1 MLLLTTTSD
10 LVQLIT
16 GSALSTDIVTSYVD
30 ITTTGVTPG
39 SFQANVATATTT
51 TIVAS
56 PASATQR
63 QVKMISVRNN
73 STTTAQTVTVQK
85 STGTAYNITGA
96 ITLNPGEVLYYQDMY
111 GFSVRDINGQ
121 IKQTINTTS
130 ASLTS
135 TYVGYG
141 NSSGVLTGSSTL
153 TYSATGNL
161 VVGAPTTSTAA
172 ALTVTGVARTGYG
185 STVQINAP
193 NTTGQSNGLAI
204 TSGTNSSD
212 APFVLT
218 NAASTFNYY
227 ALLGDSSWSYFRAA
241 SAPTLICSATGNLS
255 ISAPSSGVAL
265 GINGVSGQVALQ
277 VNSGSGTSTGSDIYI
292 SRNGSTAN
300 TIAQGPSLQLYDATN
315 ATSTILQNSGGQTE
329 LWQYNSSAWNQI
341 LKVAST
347 RGVTF
352 NAPASGTTL
361 TVSGVGGLSTG
372 ALLVDS
378 PSANTTVPYANY
390 NLYLTNNTQTASN
403 FSCIGFGGLDSGGIN
418 QISSAAIMAQTTNHT
433 SGSVTGQLIFYTTIT
448 STLTQRGYFGTLGGF
463 VVGAPSGADKG
474 AGTINASTVYAGGT
488 ALTSDARIK
497 KNITPITNAI
507 DNIKLLNGV
516 TFDWIDRPGSSV
528 GLIAQDVEAIYPQ
541 LVEGSGDEIKS
552 LHYNGIIGVLVEA
565 VKEQQSQI
573 EELKALVQQLLT
585 K

>member
-227 ALLGDSSWSYFRAA
+227 ALLGDSSWSYFRAP
-241 SAPTLICSATGNLS
+241 STTTLVCSAAGNVS
-255 ISAPSSGVAL
+255 ISAPSSGNALASVGASGGYAGYFTNTTTATNSNGVGIYAGSSTSNFALVVGNSTVNTNFLLVNGVGNSTFNAISGTTVSVNGVAGAYAQGIQGGTTSGSSFGL
-265 GINGVSGQVALQ
+265 AIHAGTTSGDAALSVSNSGITAQLFNINGV
-277 VNSGSGTSTGSDIYI
+277 GTVSMPQYTTNGTVTTTGN
-292 SRNGSTAN
+292 NG
-300 TIAQGPSLQLYDATN
+300 
-315 ATSTILQNSGGQTE
+315 
-329 LWQYNSSAWNQI
+329 
-341 LKVAST
+341 
-347 RGVTF
+347 
-352 NAPASGTTL
+352 TL
-361 TVSGVGGLSTG
+361 TVSSDERLKTNIRPFTRGLE
-372 ALLVDS
+372 AIQKID
-378 PSANTTVPYANY
+378 PI
-390 NLYLTNNTQTASN
+390 LYGWSKE
-403 FSCIGFGGLDSGGIN
+403 SGCDPNPDNIN
-418 QISSAAIMAQTTNHT
+418 
-433 SGSVTGQLIFYTTIT
+433 
-448 STLTQRGYFGTLGGF
+448 
-463 VVGAPSGADKG
+463 
-474 AGTINASTVYAGGT
+474 YAGFSAQNVMKVIPEAVSEGKDGYYGF
-488 ALTSDARIK
+488 A
-497 KNITPITNAI
+497 
-507 DNIKLLNGV
+507 
-516 TFDWIDRPGSSV
+516 DRPV
-528 GLIAQDVEAIYPQ
+528 IAA
-541 LVEGSGDEIKS
+541 LV
-552 LHYNGIIGVLVEA
+552 NA

-573 EELKALVQQLLT
+573 DELKSLVKYLMTLT